1 MKPIAAVL
9 AVLSGILSVS
19 LWRQGR
25 HIAALE
31 TRIAK
36 SNESAAVSGKQIATL
51 QAERDTLRQ
60 AQGLPPAPPVAAAP
74 RKAGA
79 AVADGN
85 SGAAALRAEFAQ
97 QLEEKDARIAAAV
110 KARDDMDAQ
119 IRELQARIE
128 ALTEE
133 TERLNHSERQLR
145 EQLQSAERRAA
156 STEKDAAGTAQRLE
170 KLEAANRELRRQ
182 ADEASRRMVSHSKA
196 SSEIEELTR
205 RREVYL
211 NNLLRRYR
219 EVTDLY
225 RNIAVR
231 TDAPGEDISRI
242 QNAISLAEEDLRQLH
257 ALTAQTAR
265 LQKSLAA
272 AVK

>member
-9 AVLSGILSVS
+9 AVLSGILAVS

-36 SNESAAVSGKQIATL
+36 TGESASAFEKQIATL

-60 AQGLPPAPPVAAAP
+60 AQGLPPAPPVQAAP
-74 RKAGA
+74 RKAGTA
-79 AVADGN
+79 PEG
-85 SGAAALRAEFAQ
+85 SGATAALRTEFAQ

-110 KARDDMDAQ
+110 KARDDMDVQ

-133 TERLNHSERQLR
+133 TERLNHAERQLR

-156 STEKDAAGTAQRLE
+156 STEKDAAGATQRLE

-182 ADEASRRMVSHSKA
+182 ADESSRRMASHSKA

-242 QNAISLAEEDLRQLH
+242 QNAISLAEEDLRQLN
-257 ALTAQTAR
+257 ALTAQAAR
-265 LQKSLAA
+265 LQKGLAA